1 MDAKRALVFVAMILV
16 WGLAHFWVAHRLR
29 LLFHLGRWPFWL
41 TLAGMLLLGFSYIP
55 SRFLGRTSF
64 QELALVLEALASVWM
79 ALFIAL
85 MLVFGAVELLNLG
98 LTAARPWTGL
108 APLWARLDPAR
119 GFPPGGVALLLLGLI
134 GLAAGHLAAQ
144 SPRLIR
150 LQIDQELAAQAPPSP
165 SPQDPQYTRLLFLSD
180 LHLGSVGSSL
190 FLARALELGLP
201 TRPQVVLLGGDIIE
215 HAREDSYALLD
226 QLLAAFPGVPFY
238 MVPGNHEQYARILRI
253 AKHLATRP
261 QVRLLR
267 NESLELAPGLR
278 LAGADDPHLTPTSE
292 ALQGALSKVLP
303 EDLLLLLWHRPG
315 EAALLAQRPRTVI
328 LSGHTHGG
336 QIFPMTLLA
345 PLANGGFR
353 SGLHQL
359 GPKSVLFVSNGAGLW
374 GPPIRL
380 GATPDLV
387 LLELALPPGG
397 LTP

>member
-1 MDAKRALVFVAMILV
+1 MLV
-16 WGLAHFWVAHRLR
+16 
-29 LLFHLGRWPFWL
+29 
-41 TLAGMLLLGFSYIP
+41 LGFSYIP
-55 SRFLGRTSF
+55 SRLLGRTSF
-64 QELALVLEALASVWM
+64 QELALVLEGLASIWM
-79 ALFIAL
+79 ALFIVL
-85 MLVFGAVELLNLG
+85 MLVLGVVEFLHLG
-98 LTAARPWTGL
+98 LSAARPWTGV
-108 APLWARLDPAR
+108 APLWGRLDPAK

-150 LQIDQELAAQAPPSP
+150 LQIDQEVSSQVPPPASP
-165 SPQDPQYTRLLFLSD
+165 ADPQRTRLLFLSD
-180 LHLGSVGSSL
+180 LHLGSVSSGL
-190 FLARALELGLP
+190 FLARALELGIP
-201 TRPQVVLLGGDIIE
+201 TKPQVVLLGGDIIE
-215 HAREDSYALLD
+215 HARKDSYALLD

-238 MVPGNHEQYARILRI
+238 MVPGNHEQYGRILRI

-278 LAGADDPHLTPTSE
+278 LAGADDPHLTPSAP
-292 ALQGALSKVLP
+292 ALQGALSQVLP
-303 EDLLLLLWHRPG
+303 KDLLLLLWHRPG
-315 EAALLAQRPRTVI
+315 EAALLADRPRTVV

-336 QIFPMTLLA
+336 QLFPMTLLA

-387 LLELALPPGG
+387 LLELELPPGG